1 MQLQLEDLPY
11 QNTAIQSITNVFAG
25 TNRNTFDNATTEG
38 IRANVCTLSV
48 DELAANVQAI
58 ITENGISPENVR
70 STKEPEYCIEMETGT
85 GKTLVYIKTI
95 YELHKHY
102 GFTKFIILV
111 PTVPIR
117 QGTVSSFKAFSS
129 QLEAIYNIRPD
140 YFEYDSKRL
149 NKVTK
154 FVEDQH
160 PQVMIMTLASF
171 NSEDKILNQAQRE
184 DLFANM
190 PFIDAIARTRPIIL
204 MDEPQEGMDTDNSIK
219 QIARLNPLAKIR
231 YSATHK
237 VFKNLL
243 YRLTPYDSYQQGLVK
258 KIEVLTVAEKN
269 DEASLKLELS
279 AIQTGKGNP
288 KAKLKAWKLVGD
300 AFKFAETNWLA
311 ENDNL
316 GAKTNNPSYN
326 DYTIKRIYKS
336 LKDQKF
342 KVEFGNGVE
351 LIDKQQA
358 GNRQA
363 IWKLQL
369 EWLIRRHFE
378 KQDQLIPQGIKCLS
392 LIFIDRVANY
402 MGDDPILKNLF
413 VEQYKAVYAERN
425 DGILPT
431 ASHIEAIQGF
441 YFAKATGGD
450 FTDREASM
458 TNNREIYDLILRR
471 KDELLS
477 LDNPVQFIFSHSAL
491 GVGWDNPNV
500 FNIATLNE
508 SYSDIKKRQEI
519 GRGLRICVNQA
530 GQRVYDLSTT
540 PDHERINRLTVVPN
554 ETYQSFVGQ
563 YQEQIKEIYG
573 SVGAAPV
580 MQHTHKGV
588 VKNSVNFRRNPSVS
602 EAFKRFWE
610 KLARKTDYVVAFDE
624 EGLVQRATEQINAIS
639 LPDAIIQVSSQTIAV
654 LGQTTADT
662 QTTDGGTEDYR
673 ARVQFSPM
681 DLVEELSETTGLG
694 YRTLF
699 RIVQGLTCHTEIV
712 KNPPRFILEAARIIR
727 NEEFDALFR
736 KLTYQLTDET
746 FPFDFDDYVK
756 DLDAN
761 RVVDTPRRGV
771 FDKVVVDSA
780 TIERPFALGA
790 DNDPNVVCFLKL
802 PDYYQIKT
810 PIGPYNPD
818 WGVVMKRKSLLNGQ
832 EAEFYFVIET
842 KGTNDLN
849 DRKALTEAERNK
861 IRCACKHFEAL
872 GIDVHYEAPVKEYS
886 TFSTRAEQKI
896 NRTPTGAINP

>member
-1 MQLQLEDLPY
+1 MQLQLEELAY
-11 QNTAIQSITNVFAG
+11 QTTAIQSVISIFDG

-38 IRANVCTLSV
+38 IRANVTNLSSEEIAQNIRTV
-48 DELAANVQAI
+48 TA
-58 ITENGISPENVR
+58 ENGILEDDVR
-70 STKEPEYCIEMETGT
+70 LINEPEYCIEMETGT

-117 QGTVSSFKAFSS
+117 QGTVSSFRAFSK
-129 QLEAIYNIRPD
+129 QLEAIYTIQPD

-171 NSEDKILNQAQRE
+171 NSEDKILNQVQRE
-184 DLFANM
+184 DLFANL
-190 PFIDAIARTRPIIL
+190 PFIDAIAKTRPIVL

-269 DEASLKLELS
+269 DEASLKLELLT
-279 AIQTGKGNP
+279 IQTGKGAP
-288 KAKLKAWKLVGD
+288 KAKLKAWKLIGG
-300 AFKFAETNWLA
+300 AFKFAETNWLS

-316 GAKTNNPSYN
+316 GVKTNNPSYD

-351 LIDKQQA
+351 LIEKQQA
-358 GNRQA
+358 GNKLA
-363 IWKLQL
+363 IWRLQL
-369 EWLIRRHFE
+369 EWMIRRHFE
-378 KQDQLIPQGIKCLS
+378 KIVQLEPQGIKCLS
-392 LIFIDRVANY
+392 LVFIDRVANY
-402 MGDDPILKNLF
+402 MGDEPIIKQLF
-413 VEQYKAVYAERN
+413 VEQYKAVYAEN
-425 DGILPT
+425 NNGNVPT
-431 ASHIEAIQGF
+431 ADYINALQGY

-450 FTDREASM
+450 YTDREASM

-477 LDNPVQFIFSHSAL
+477 LTNPVQFIFSHSAL

-530 GQRVYDLSTT
+530 GQRVYDNPNT
-540 PDHERINRLTVVPN
+540 PDHERVNRLTVIPN

-563 YQEQIKEIYG
+563 YQQQIKEIYG
-573 SVGAAPV
+573 SVSAAPV
-580 MQHTHKGV
+580 LRHTHKGV
-588 VKNSVNFRRNPSVS
+588 AKNSVTFRRNPTVS
-602 EAFKRFWE
+602 AAFRQFWD
-610 KLARKTDYVVAFDE
+610 KLARKTDYTVAFDE
-624 EGLVQRATEQINAIS
+624 ETLVRQAIEKINAIQ
-639 LPDAIIQVSSQTIAV
+639 LPEAVIQVSSQTIDV
-654 LGQTTADT
+654 LGQNEADT
-662 QTTDGGTEDYR
+662 LTTDGGTEDYR
-673 ARVQFSPM
+673 ARVRFSPM
-681 DLVEELSETTGLG
+681 DLVEELSENTGLG
-694 YRTLF
+694 YTTLF
-699 RIVQGLTCHTEIV
+699 RIVQGLTAQAEIV
-712 KNPPRFILEAARIIR
+712 KNPPRFVQEAARIIR
-727 NEEFDALFR
+727 NEELDALFR
-736 KLTYQLTDET
+736 KLTYTPTNET
-746 FPFDFDDYVK
+746 YPFDFDDYIK
-756 DLDAN
+756 DIDLN

-771 FDKVVVDSA
+771 FDKVVVDSS
-780 TIERPFALGA
+780 TVERPFALGA

-818 WGVVMKRKSLLNGQ
+818 WGVVMRRKSLLNG
-832 EAEFYFVIET
+832 EETSYYFVIET

-849 DRKALTEAERNK
+849 DPKALTEAERYK
-861 IRCACKHFEAL
+861 IRCACEHFKAL
-872 GIDVHYEAPVKEYS
+872 GIEVHYEAPVKEYT
-886 TFSTRAEQKI
+886 TFVSRAEQKM
-896 NRTPTGAINP
+896 NRINP